1 MGKQAGETL
10 MAELFS
16 PHDVDMRIA
25 PPPQVVEKKPSL
37 LNQLSDEQLLAKAME
52 MEVAGIPAVV
62 PMVPPASAILLAS
75 SKRSHSLPT
84 RDGTHPRPFGPTRP
98 FMGGSPYHGPPGSN
112 FRPRQPPPPT
122 VNKKKKSISCTA
134 PSINHL
140 HISSPQF
147 FFMSTQNN
155 EDNLTFRGDGK
166 IGPFF
171 VFLFFFHYSLFS
183 VVTSIVS
190 FLNNRTTTTNTTQY
204 NSHPN

>member
-16 PHDVDMRIA
+16 PQDVDMRIA
-25 PPPQVVEKKPSL
+25 PPPQVEKKKPSL

-98 FMGGSPYHGPPGSN
+98 FMGGSPYHGPPEPN

-122 VNKKKKSISCTA
+122 VNKKKKKAFRVQRHLSIIYT
-134 PSINHL
+134 
-140 HISSPQF
+140 SPLPNF
-147 FFMSTQNN
+147 FLCQHRIMKT
-155 EDNLTFRGDGK
+155 
-166 IGPFF
+166 I
-171 VFLFFFHYSLFS
+171 
-183 VVTSIVS
+183 
-190 FLNNRTTTTNTTQY
+190 
-204 NSHPN
+204 

>member
-1 MGKQAGETL
+1 MKMGKPVVGETL
-10 MAELFS
+10 PAELFS

-25 PPPQVVEKKPSL
+25 PPPPQEKKKKPSL

-98 FMGGSPYHGPPGSN
+98 FMGGSPYHGPPGPN

-122 VNKKKKSISCTA
+122 VNKKKKKHFVYSAIYQSFT
-134 PSINHL
+134 HL
-140 HISSPQF
+140 LSPIF
-147 FFMSTQNN
+147 FY
-155 EDNLTFRGDGK
+155 
-166 IGPFF
+166 
-171 VFLFFFHYSLFS
+171 V
-183 VVTSIVS
+183 
-190 FLNNRTTTTNTTQY
+190 NTE
-204 NSHPN
+204 